1 MCFMVANQKHSGWAR
16 RPTHSLLVLGIL
28 AVFVAACLCALLPNG
43 ARAAGRAPVAHS
55 AATGCASP
63 YPATRDRSNPL
74 DLPVAPG
81 SNPLNGAR
89 FTDPGAFGGNYAATA
104 IAQLLG
110 INPESLS
117 PTQSWAQ
124 FQQQIESGPQQAKL
138 NADPALAKQVNAL
151 AMIASQPQAQ
161 RISTYSWGG
170 TPSGIAKQTHKLFCQ
185 IAASDPGSVPIISTY
200 FLHPNL
206 GGCATTKQINAYM
219 PRFKAQ
225 INAMVRATG
234 RHPAVYLLELD
245 ALGSSVCM
253 SRGGSMPAWEAAL
266 RYEMHAVQSL
276 PHTVV
281 YIEGGY
287 SDSNSVGYTAKA
299 LKALHVNRIR
309 GFFTNDTHNQW
320 TSTTVA
326 WASKVAKRTGSHF
339 IVNTSDNGQGP
350 KLNPHPTTQG
360 VEDTCNPLG
369 RGPGIE
375 DTTAT
380 GFHFADAFLW
390 THPPG
395 MSGGSCN
402 GGPSSG
408 TFFTAM
414 AEGEA
419 TRANS
424 QLGPGYPSSPYGLP
438 TL

>member
-1 MCFMVANQKHSGWAR
+1 MPSTKTHTT
-16 RPTHSLLVLGIL
+16 RPSLQLMILGTL
-28 AVFVAACLCALLPNG
+28 AVLVAGFLCALLPHG
-43 ARAAGRAPVAHS
+43 ASAAGRAPVAHS
-55 AATGCASP
+55 AKTGCASP
-63 YPATRDRSNPL
+63 YPAKRDPSNPL
-74 DLPVAPG
+74 DLSVAPG

-89 FTDPGAFGGNYAATA
+89 FTDPGAYGGNYAATA

-110 INPESLS
+110 INPKSLS

-124 FQQQIESGPQQAKL
+124 FAQQIESGPQQAKL
-138 NADPALAKQVNAL
+138 NADPALAKKVDELAL
-151 AMIASQPQAQ
+151 IASQPQAQ
-161 RISTYSWGG
+161 RVSTYSWGG
-170 TPSGIAKQTHKLFCQ
+170 TPDGIYKQTSKDFCQ
-185 IAASDPGSVPIISTY
+185 IGASDPGTIPIFTTY

-206 GGCATTKQINAYM
+206 GGCSTTSQIDAYM
-219 PRFKAQ
+219 PKFKRQ
-225 INAMVRATG
+225 IRAMAKATG
-234 RHPAVYLLELD
+234 RHPAVFLLELD
-245 ALGSSVCM
+245 AIGSSACM
-253 SRGGSMPAWEAAL
+253 ARHGALPAWEAAL
-266 RYEMHAVQSL
+266 RYEMHAMQSL

-287 SDSNSVGYTAKA
+287 SDSNSVGYTARA
-299 LKALHVNRIR
+299 LKAIHVNTIR
-309 GFFTNDTHNQW
+309 GFFTNDTHNAW
-320 TSTTVA
+320 TSSTVQ
-326 WASKVAKRTGSHF
+326 WATKIAAKTGAHF